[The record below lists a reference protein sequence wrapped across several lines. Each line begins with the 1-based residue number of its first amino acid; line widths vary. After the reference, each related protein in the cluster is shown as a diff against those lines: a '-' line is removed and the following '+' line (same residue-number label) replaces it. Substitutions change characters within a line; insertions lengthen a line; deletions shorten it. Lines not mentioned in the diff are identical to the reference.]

1 METSIRLADLPS
13 SALLRRYVRE
23 GTYTDCYCTD
33 VPATISL
40 PRYVETFYT
49 TPVFKLERWILTHLV
64 SKPSTDRD
72 ARNVALAQAW
82 SFAAWTVEQRT
93 REQLLMCDYLRRTRS
108 WFMVAP
114 ITGGTRLYFGSAV
127 VPVRRPS
134 GELTLGSTYRAL
146 TGFHKLYSRILLR
159 AARSALGRQSFGAQA
174 RQEH

>member
-82 SFAAWTVEQRT
+82 SFAAWTVE
-93 REQLLMCDYLRRTRS
+93 RRTRS